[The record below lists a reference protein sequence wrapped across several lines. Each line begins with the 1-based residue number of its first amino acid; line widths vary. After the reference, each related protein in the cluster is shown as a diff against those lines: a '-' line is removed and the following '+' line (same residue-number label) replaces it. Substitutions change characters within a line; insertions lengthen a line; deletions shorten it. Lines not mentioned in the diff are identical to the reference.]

1 MTPTTMIS
9 RRKLL
14 ITTAMATPVMVLG
27 VPLLAQE
34 PQRGGTLVQLVEDT
48 PRHFNPAVQSGIATG
63 EPGTQIF
70 ASLLRFDEGF
80 EPQPYLAES
89 WEMSQDGL
97 KVTVTLVENAT
108 FHDGEPITSED
119 VAFSIE
125 TVKKYHPFTAMFAPV
140 DSVDTPDART
150 AVINLGRPH
159 PAIYLA
165 MSSQLLSIIPKHI
178 YGDGQDIPSHPR
190 NTENV
195 VGSGPFRLTEFNRGQ
210 NYILERYENFF
221 IKERPYLDRIV
232 TRIIEDSS
240 ARAIAM
246 ENGEAQLTAFESNPR
261 DIKRMEANPNLEV
274 TSEGYAGIGPLV
286 WLAFNTKK
294 APLDDKRVRQAIA
307 CAVDRDFI
315 VNALLLGTAAP
326 TLNGIH
332 PGSPFYNPDVD
343 PYALDLDR
351 ANALLDEAGHAP
363 DANGTRFSLVIDYGS
378 EPTKPMAE
386 YIRPALKK
394 IGIDV
399 SVRSA
404 PDFATW
410 AQRIS
415 NYDFDMTWDTVF
427 NWGDPVIGVNRTYQS
442 SNIRP
447 GVIWSNTQQYESQ
460 KVDEIIAAANV
471 ENDPEKRK
479 QLYFDMQEI
488 LNDDLPLYPVYT
500 VPYHTINSTR
510 VGNPPRGIWAT
521 CAPLDRVFLKS

>member
-1 MTPTTMIS
+1 MTHSTMIT

-14 ITTAMATPVMVLG
+14 ITTSIAAPVMLLG
-27 VPLLAQE
+27 APLLAQE

-63 EPGTQIF
+63 QPGTQIF
-70 ASLLRFDEGF
+70 ASLLRYDEGF

-89 WEMSQDGL
+89 WETSKDGL
-97 KVTVTLVENAT
+97 TVTVRLVEGAI

-125 TVKKYHPFTAMFAPV
+125 TVKQYHPFKAMFAPV
-140 DSVDTPDART
+140 TSVDTPDERT
-150 AVINLGRPH
+150 AVINLDQPH

-165 MSSQLLSIIPKHI
+165 MSSQLLAIIPKHI
-178 YGDGQDIPSHPR
+178 YGDGQDLPSHPR

-195 VGSGPFRLTEFNRGQ
+195 VGSGPFKLTEFNRGQ
-210 NYILERYENFF
+210 NYILERHDGFF
-221 IKERPYLDRIV
+221 IKGRPYLDRIV

-240 ARAIAM
+240 VRAIAL
-246 ENGEAQLTAFESNPR
+246 ENGEAQLSGFEANTR
-261 DIKRMEANPNLEV
+261 DIKRMDSNQNLDV
-274 TSEGYAGIGPLV
+274 TDEGYAGIGPLV

-307 CAVDRDFI
+307 YAVDRDFI
-315 VNALLLGTAAP
+315 VNALLLGAARP
-326 TLNGIH
+326 TLDGIH
-332 PGSPFYNPDVD
+332 PGSPFYNPDVN

-351 ANALLDEAGHAP
+351 ANALLDEAGHVA
-363 DANGTRFSLVIDYGS
+363 DASGTRFSLVVDYGS

-386 YIRPALKK
+386 YLRPALKK

-399 SVRSA
+399 TVRSA

-415 NYDFDMTWDTVF
+415 TYDFDMTWDTVF

-442 SNIRP
+442 SNIKS
-447 GVIWSNTQQYESQ
+447 GVIWSNTQQYENPE
-460 KVDEIIAAANV
+460 VDEIIEAANV
-471 ENDPEKRK
+471 ETDPEKRK
-479 QLYFDMQEI
+479 ELYLRMQEI
-488 LNDDLPLYPVYT
+488 LNEDLPLYAVYA
-500 VPYHTINSTR
+500 VPYHTISSTK

-521 CAPLDRVFLKS
+521 CAPLDQVFLNA